1 MSRKIT
7 QDKAKMLEQLK
18 KTPIVQIACERVGV
32 PRSTYY
38 RWRKGDA
45 EFASD
50 CDTAIAESSGL
61 INDMAESQLITAIK
75 DGNMTAIIYWLKHH
89 HNTYA
94 TRIELSGTLK
104 HETEPLTAEQQ
115 AVVMQALELAGM
127 NTNTK
132 SSQRKEQKNANHTQ
146 QSI

>member
-18 KTPIVQIACERVGV
+18 KTPIVQIACERIGV

-38 RWRKGDA
+38 RWRKDDA
-45 EFASD
+45 GFASD
-50 CDTAIAESSGL
+50 CDTAISESSGL

-104 HETEPLTAEQQ
+104 HETEPLTTEQQ
-115 AVVMQALELAGM
+115 AVVMRALELAGM
-127 NTNTK
+127 NPTLEKKQNDA
-132 SSQRKEQKNANHTQ
+132 SSTQ
-146 QSI
+146 